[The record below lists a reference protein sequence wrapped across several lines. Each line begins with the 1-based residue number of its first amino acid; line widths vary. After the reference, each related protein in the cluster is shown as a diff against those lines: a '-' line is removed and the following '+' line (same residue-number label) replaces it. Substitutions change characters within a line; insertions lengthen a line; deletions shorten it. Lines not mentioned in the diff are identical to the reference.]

1 MYIQA
6 HGNNGMPY
14 NAHRNQQ
21 TYKLKSAGAS
31 KGHEL
36 LKKKSDALK
45 VKFRAMLKDIKT
57 AKEELADIMPQ
68 AYISLASAYYSAGD
82 FTDGIINEV
91 KSPSLKVSVGERWC
105 CACRVVHV

>member
-1 MYIQA
+1 MHA
-6 HGNNGMPY
+6 HTHMHTY
-14 NAHRNQQ
+14 THRNQQ

-45 VKFRAMLKDIKT
+45 VKFRAMLKDIKN
-57 AKEELADIMPQ
+57 AKEELAEIMPQ

-82 FTDGIINEV
+82 FTDGILNEV
-91 KSPSLKVSVGERWC
+91 KSPSLKVSYTVL
-105 CACRVVHV
+105 

>member
-1 MYIQA
+1 
-6 HGNNGMPY
+6 
-14 NAHRNQQ
+14 
-21 TYKLKSAGAS
+21 
-31 KGHEL
+31 L

-82 FTDGIINEV
+82 FADGIINEV
-91 KSPSLKVSVGERWC
+91 KTPSLKVSSSCLFVC
-105 CACRVVHV
+105 LIPCHLVHQRK